1 MEGLLQPTHL
11 ILILGVALLL
21 FGPKKLPE
29 LGQGLGKGI
38 RGFKDAL
45 KGLGEDAK
53 DPGLREHPLVL
64 PSASASLNN
73 GAEK

>member
-11 ILILGVALLL
+11 IVILGVALLL

-29 LGQGLGKGI
+29 LGEGLGKGI

-45 KGLGEDAK
+45 KGLGEDARG
-53 DPGLREHPLVL
+53 PGPREHSLVSS
-64 PSASASLNN
+64 SASTSLDN